1 MKIVK
6 VRGGMSKA
14 EARGAMERL
23 EPIAKGKITITGQ
36 DDFVFPD
43 NDYTIEQEFKEYMP
57 KGLYTELRDIIRD
70 KYKSLKKKQ
79 PAMIGKYVYK
89 QPYEAPSILSAGGDD
104 KKVSRTG
111 KLVYDAEPS
120 TQEKALKK
128 YHHYASKY
136 NIPIST
142 KEHGK
147 KTLAQLAQDINKY
160 EHNPKNMKR
169 ILAQPIDAKFKERGL
184 YLVDV

>member
-1 MKIVK
+1 MKIVRLRTPSRAE
-6 VRGGMSKA
+6 VRGGLEK
-14 EARGAMERL
+14 L
-23 EPIAKGKITITGQ
+23 EPKIKGKIKIT
-36 DDFVFPD
+36 DETDFVFPD
-43 NDYTIEQEFKEYMP
+43 WEFKREFEDNMP
-57 KGLYTELRDIIRD
+57 KGIFAELSDIIKDR
-70 KYKSLKKKQ
+70 YKENKRRK
-79 PAMIGKYVYK
+79 PAIIGKYVYQ
-89 QPYEAPSILSAGGDD
+89 QPYEAPSILSAND
-104 KKVSRTG
+104 KDKRVSRTG

-147 KTLAQLAQDINKY
+147 KTLAQLAKDINAY